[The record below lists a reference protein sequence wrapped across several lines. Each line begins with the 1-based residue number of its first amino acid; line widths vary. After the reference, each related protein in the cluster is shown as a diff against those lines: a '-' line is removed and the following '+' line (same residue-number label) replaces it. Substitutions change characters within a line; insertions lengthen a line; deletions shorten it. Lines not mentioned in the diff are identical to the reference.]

1 MHLFG
6 GRDEPHLVHFEVHR
20 MPRYVTLAW
29 DVRHAP
35 ALGWRVLRS
44 ETGFADDAGADSV
57 VGSGQTLISESDTPG
72 SRDDAV
78 TEGVTYFYTVFSQ
91 DDQGAWEQQ
100 VTVKVDHDDH
110 LRLER
115 TEPGDFEE
123 ASPADGYWDAE
134 EVEADDGF
142 RARTVNTRFFPDPA
156 TMPAGV
162 RASYRILR
170 HHVPMDA

>member
-1 MHLFG
+1 MRLFG
-6 GRDEPHLVHFEVHR
+6 GHDEPHLVHFEAHR

-35 ALGWRVLRS
+35 ALTWRVLRS
-44 ETGFADDAGADSV
+44 ETGFADDVGADSV
-57 VGSGQTLISESDTPG
+57 VGSGQTLVSESDGTG
-72 SRDDAV
+72 ARDDAV
-78 TEGVTYFYTVFSQ
+78 AEGVTYFYTVFAQ
-91 DDQGAWEQQ
+91 DEQGTWERQ
-100 VTVKVDHDDH
+100 VTVKLERDDH

-115 TEPGDFEE
+115 SEPGAFEE

-134 EVEADDGF
+134 EVEANAAF
-142 RARTVNTRFFPDPA
+142 QARTIDTRFFPDPA